1 MQINCIFVNGKK
13 YLFMKQIYLLILGLI
28 TSINLLSQTTVVSA
42 PASNGSL
49 GGGGGHGIQFWVKNN
64 NTYPIRLFRINA
76 SNSISANPVSHT
88 YSVSFKATAN
98 NSAPGAINAGNGW
111 TAAGSFVHNQCFSTT
126 YPVLSNLAIDIPA
139 GSTYRIWISNTNAT
153 NVVRSNIF
161 FPSAGVSTGSNGGV
175 DIMTGDSIGWWGS
188 PTASGASNPF
198 IDFVGSI
205 EFYQS
210 AACTGSPEVGSI
222 VGPTGACSGDNRFYY
237 LNGYIPGNNITYQ
250 WQVSTTS
257 PTTGFTNTG
266 TNTTM
271 LARTHGATNEFFRCI
286 ATCGSLRDTTPIFAD
301 TLNPFY
307 LCYCKPTVPSTPS
320 SWGSIETVQF
330 ATTSTS
336 NTASPCENYTDYRS
350 LPIPKVRAGE
360 PLSITLGNKICSPNG
375 FNYAANCWIDLNRS
389 GVFDAGEAIVKGF
402 NMGGANNISAKVTQ
416 NYNIPLASPI
426 GITGMRFHLNGN
438 ATAPPTDPCNIQT
451 LWAEMEDYLVEIVR
465 DSNDIKMDSITG
477 LVDGCELGNTNINF
491 KATNIGIKTMN
502 PVVVSYSVNGGT
514 PVTENFATLA
524 PGATASYTFTAQANL
539 TGLGPKVIRVWHQ
552 NSLDT
557 NKRNDTQIFRIVN
570 YAIPPNL
577 VGQNDTV
584 CIGSTSSTLLAPSTP
599 PFLTRW
605 YSNAAGD
612 TVIGSG
618 DQSFISNPTT
628 TVTRYAKSVNVVTA
642 NFGPAAMA
650 PNVLDFGTGQGLF
663 FNVLR
668 NRVRINSV
676 KVRFNT
682 AGVAAL
688 EIRNPANTAQ
698 LFITSFL
705 VLTPNTDVTV
715 PIGFDLPIGTGYRM
729 VLNSTTGGVFAIND
743 FAGFPQQIPGVIS
756 ITGNTNT
763 FTPPRYNYFF
773 DWNVTYDV
781 CESPLIPVTSVYLA
795 GVNAPIKTLYKDTFF
810 CQYPTVFLDANNAG
824 STYKWQDNSTGRT
837 IQVTSSGTYK
847 VSITNA
853 QGCKSTDSSN
863 IVIRSSPIFQI
874 GNDTTICAGKTVR
887 LKSGFSNAGYNH
899 VWSDGSLEPFLDVKS
914 AGEYTVDVFNTAT
927 QCGYRDTIVVSTSPS
942 PNAFLG
948 RDTFACNNVPIA
960 IKAPNPG
967 TYTYVWDNGTAGA
980 TRTVTT
986 NGVNKIWV
994 DVTDVSNAFGCK
1006 ATDTILVTLASL
1018 VKPNIGPDVVTC
1030 TNPQSIGVAAG
1041 NDLEY
1046 RWSNGGTTNNI
1057 MVTETNDY
1065 ILTVTQVNTTCSYL
1079 DTVKVTFRTNPPLDL
1094 GPDIFTCKNDPITI
1108 TANTGWTT
1116 YSWSNGFNVNKITV
1130 TPSPGDNFYTLNVT
1144 GPCGNASKVKK
1155 VTYLSTAPDVS
1166 LPDDK
1171 LVCEPTTLSIPS
1183 PGAGVDI
1190 LWSTNETGNS
1200 ITVDKTGTYWVS
1212 LSNVCGSKTDAIRII
1227 FDTLPSP
1234 DFLANWTGT
1243 FASFSN
1249 KSFNAVTYSWEFGD
1263 DSTSTEKHP
1272 IHRYAELKEYTV
1284 KLTVKNSCDS
1294 SVTLTKLIDLRKKPG
1309 SIQSTDLDI
1318 VSVYPNPTSNE
1329 FVIKHSAASAK
1340 EYTLEMMT
1348 MDGRVV
1354 KIISQKFDVNGEVKL
1369 NVSNMTEG
1377 NYILRLTDAKG
1388 NQELKKLSIIR

>member
-1 MQINCIFVNGKK
+1 
-13 YLFMKQIYLLILGLI
+13 
-28 TSINLLSQTTVVSA
+28 
-42 PASNGSL
+42 
-49 GGGGGHGIQFWVKNN
+49 
-64 NTYPIRLFRINA
+64 
-76 SNSISANPVSHT
+76 
-88 YSVSFKATAN
+88 
-98 NSAPGAINAGNGW
+98 
-111 TAAGSFVHNQCFSTT
+111 
-126 YPVLSNLAIDIPA
+126 
-139 GSTYRIWISNTNAT
+139 
-153 NVVRSNIF
+153 
-161 FPSAGVSTGSNGGV
+161 
-175 DIMTGDSIGWWGS
+175 
-188 PTASGASNPF
+188 
-198 IDFVGSI
+198 
-205 EFYQS
+205 
-210 AACTGSPEVGSI
+210 
-222 VGPTGACSGDNRFYY
+222 
-237 LNGYIPGNNITYQ
+237 
-250 WQVSTTS
+250 
-257 PTTGFTNTG
+257 
-266 TNTTM
+266 
-271 LARTHGATNEFFRCI
+271 
-286 ATCGSLRDTTPIFAD
+286 
-301 TLNPFY
+301 
-307 LCYCKPTVPSTPS
+307 
-320 SWGSIETVQF
+320 
-330 ATTSTS
+330 
-336 NTASPCENYTDYRS
+336 
-350 LPIPKVRAGE
+350 
-360 PLSITLGNKICSPNG
+360 
-375 FNYAANCWIDLNRS
+375 
-389 GVFDAGEAIVKGF
+389 
-402 NMGGANNISAKVTQ
+402 
-416 NYNIPLASPI
+416 
-426 GITGMRFHLNGN
+426 
-438 ATAPPTDPCNIQT
+438 
-451 LWAEMEDYLVEIVR
+451 
-465 DSNDIKMDSITG
+465 
-477 LVDGCELGNTNINF
+477 
-491 KATNIGIKTMN
+491 
-502 PVVVSYSVNGGT
+502 VSYSVNGGA
-514 PVTENFATLA
+514 PVTENFASLA

-618 DQSFISNPTT
+618 DQFNIINPTT

-642 NFGPAAMA
+642 NFGPTAMS

-688 EIRNPANTAQ
+688 EIRNPANTTQ

-795 GVNAPIKTLYKDTFF
+795 GVNAPLKTLYKDTFF

-847 VSITNA
+847 VTITNA

-863 IVIRSSPIFQI
+863 IVVRSSPIFQI

-887 LKSGFSNAGYNH
+887 LKSGFSNAGFIH
-899 VWSDGSLEPFLDVKS
+899 VWNDGSLEPFLNVKS
-914 AGEYTVDVFNTAT
+914 AGEYTVDVFNTTT

-948 RDTFACNNVPIA
+948 RDTFACNNVPIT

-967 TYTYVWDNGTAGA
+967 TYTYLWDNGTAGA
-980 TRTVTT
+980 ARTVTT

-1018 VKPNIGPDVVTC
+1018 AKPNLGADVVTC
-1030 TNPQSIGVAAG
+1030 TNPQSIGVTAG
-1041 NDLEY
+1041 SGLEY
-1046 RWSNGGTTNNI
+1046 RWSNGGTANNI

-1065 ILTVTQVNTTCSYL
+1065 ILTVTQMNTTCSYL

-1130 TPSPGDNFYTLNVT
+1130 IPAPGDNFYTLNVT
-1144 GPCGNASKVKK
+1144 GPCGNTSKVKK

-1249 KSFNAVTYSWEFGD
+1249 KSFNAVSYSWEFGD

-1309 SIQSTDLDI
+1309 SIQSTGLDL

-1340 EYTLEMMT
+1340 EYSLELMT

-1354 KIISQKFDVNGEVKL
+1354 KMISQKFDMNGELKL
-1369 NVSNMTEG
+1369 NVSNMAEG

>member
-13 YLFMKQIYLLILGLI
+13 YLFMKQIYALMLVFALCFVEA
-28 TSINLLSQTTVVSA
+28 SSQLTVSTPHVVN
-42 PASNGSL
+42 NGQNGVTFS
-49 GGGGGHGIQFWVKNN
+49 VVNN
-64 NTYPIRLFRINA
+64 NTYNIRIFGINSAMFTASTTASSTIEVWFKNTAVNGPPGVINA
-76 SNSISANPVSHT
+76 A
-88 YSVSFKATAN
+88 
-98 NSAPGAINAGNGW
+98 NGW
-111 TAAGSFVHNQCFSTT
+111 TSAGTFTINRLYTT
-126 YPVLSNLAIDIPA
+126 VTPFISNLAINVPA
-139 GSTYRIWISNTNAT
+139 GATFRI
-153 NVVRSNIF
+153 
-161 FPSAGVSTGSNGGV
+161 
-175 DIMTGDSIGWWGS
+175 
-188 PTASGASNPF
+188 
-198 IDFVGSI
+198 FVGSSQTLGYESLTAGVLNTYTTAGFDLLTGDLVSYGGGATAPPTFHPRGFVGDVI
-205 EFYQS
+205 FYPLDTCS
-210 AACTGSPEVGSI
+210 AKPTVGTITSLEGSGFCIGV
-222 VGPTGACSGDNRFYY
+222 NKLYY
-237 LNGYIPGNNITYQ
+237 LTGFVPKHGVTYQ
-250 WQVSTTS
+250 WQSS
-257 PTTGFTNTG
+257 PTISGTYTNVG

-271 LARTHGATNEFFRCI
+271 YARTAAATAFIRCI
-286 ATCGSLRDTTPIFAD
+286 ASCGTFRDTSPVFRD

-375 FNYAANCWIDLNRS
+375 LNYAANCWIDLNRS

-426 GITGMRFHLNGN
+426 GITGMRFHLDGN

-465 DSNDIKMDSITG
+465 DSNDIRIDSITG
-477 LVDGCELGNTNINF
+477 LIDGCELGNTNINF

-502 PVVVSYSVNGGT
+502 PLVVSYSVNGGA
-514 PVTENFATLA
+514 PVTENFASLA

-584 CIGSTSSTLLAPSTP
+584 CIGSTSSTILAPSTP

-618 DQSFISNPTT
+618 NQFNIINPTT

-642 NFGPAAMA
+642 NFGPATMA
-650 PNVLDFGTGQGLF
+650 PNVLDLATGQGLL

-688 EIRNPANTAQ
+688 EIRNPANNTQ

-781 CESPLIPVTSVYLA
+781 CESPLIPVSSVYLA
-795 GVNAPIKTLYKDTFF
+795 GVNAPLKTLYKDTFF
-810 CQYPTVFLDANNAG
+810 CQYPAVFLDANNAG

-847 VSITNA
+847 VTITNA

-863 IVIRSSPIFQI
+863 IVVRSSPIFQI

-887 LKSGFSNAGYNH
+887 LKSGFSNAGFNH
-899 VWSDGSLEPFLDVKS
+899 VWNDGSLEPFLNVKS
-914 AGEYTVDVFNTAT
+914 AGEYTVDVFNTTT
-927 QCGYRDTIVVSTSPS
+927 QCGYRDTIVVNTAPS

-948 RDTFACNNVPIA
+948 RDTFACNNVPIT

-967 TYTYVWDNGTAGA
+967 TYTYLWDNGTAGA
-980 TRTVTT
+980 ARTVTT

-1018 VKPNIGPDVVTC
+1018 AKPNLGADVVTC
-1030 TNPQSIGVAAG
+1030 TNPQSIGVTAG
-1041 NDLEY
+1041 SGLEY
-1046 RWSNGGTTNNI
+1046 RWSNGGTANNI

-1065 ILTVTQVNTTCSYL
+1065 ILTVTQMNTTCSYL

-1130 TPSPGDNFYTLNVT
+1130 IPAPGDNFYTLNVT
-1144 GPCGNASKVKK
+1144 GPCGNTSKVKK

-1249 KSFNAVTYSWEFGD
+1249 KSFNAVSYSWEFGD

-1309 SIQSTDLDI
+1309 SIQSTGLDL

-1340 EYTLEMMT
+1340 EYSLELMT

-1354 KIISQKFDVNGEVKL
+1354 KMISQKFDMNGELKL
-1369 NVSNMTEG
+1369 N
-1377 NYILRLTDAKG
+1377 I
-1388 NQELKKLSIIR
+1388 

>member
-1 MQINCIFVNGKK
+1 MKINCIFVNGKK

-28 TSINLLSQTTVVSA
+28 TSINLLSQTTVVSGHPYDA
-42 PASNGSL
+42 NGNNI
-49 GGGGGHGIQFWVKNN
+49 GVQFWVE
-64 NTYPIRLFRINA
+64 NTNSFPIRLFRINMRNEA
-76 SNSISANPVSHT
+76 AVRPFTGT
-88 YSVSFKATAN
+88 YNVWFKPGATNAI
-98 NSAPGAINAGNGW
+98 PGAITTANGW
-111 TAAGSFVHNQCFSTT
+111 TNAGSFTHNQKFDAIT
-126 YPVLSNLAIDIPA
+126 PVVSNMAIDIPA
-139 GSTYRIWISNTNAT
+139 NSTYRIWVSYSSNMMGLHIAA
-153 NVVRSNIF
+153 
-161 FPSAGVSTGSNGGV
+161 AGVNTFSLGGV
-175 DIMTGDSIGWWGS
+175 NLKTGDSISYWGS
-188 PTASGASNPF
+188 ALNNTGANNNMLNPLAG
-198 IDFVGSI
+198 FVGSI
-205 EFYQS
+205 EFDS
-210 AACTGSPEVGSI
+210 VLT
-222 VGPTGACSGDNRFYY
+222 CSGKPQVGTILGPKGTCANEARFYY
-237 LNGYIPGNNITYQ
+237 LEGYKARTGITYQ

-286 ATCGSLRDTTPIFAD
+286 ATCGALRDTTPVFAD
-301 TLNPFY
+301 SLNPFY
-307 LCYCKPTVPSTPS
+307 LCYCVAPPTTNLPN
-320 SWGSIETVQF
+320 WGSIETVDF
-330 ATTSTS
+330 LTTSTS
-336 NTASPCENYTDYRS
+336 NTGGTCEVYTDYRG
-350 LPIPKVRAGE
+350 LAIPKVRAGE
-360 PLSITLGNKICSPNG
+360 RLNVSVKNKYCSPNTTT
-375 FNYAANCWIDLNRS
+375 AAATCWIDLSRN
-389 GVFDAGEAIVKGF
+389 GLFETGEVVPGGFIFGATPSAVQKG
-402 NMGGANNISAKVTQ
+402 IQ
-416 NYNIPLASPI
+416 IPLANPL
-426 GITGMRFHLNGN
+426 GITGMRLILVANTTF
-438 ATAPPTDPCNIQT
+438 PPTNPCT
-451 LWAEMEDYLVEIVR
+451 SGTWAEVEEYLVDIIR
-465 DSNDIKMDSITG
+465 DSNDIRIDSITG
-477 LVDGCELGNTNINF
+477 LIDGCELGNTNINF
-491 KATNIGIKTMN
+491 KATNIGIKTMD
-502 PVVVSYSVNGGT
+502 PVVVSYSVNGSA
-514 PVTENFATLA
+514 PVTQNFASLA

-539 TGLGPKVIRVWHQ
+539 TGIGPKVIRVWHQ

-599 PFLTRW
+599 PFMTRW

-618 DQSFISNPTT
+618 NQFNIINPTT

-642 NFGPAAMA
+642 NFGPATMS

-773 DWNVTYDV
+773 DWNITYDV
-781 CESPLIPVTSVYLA
+781 CESPLIPVSSVYLA
-795 GVNAPIKTLYKDTFF
+795 GVNAPLKTLYKDTFF

-847 VSITNA
+847 VTITNA

-874 GNDTTICAGKTVR
+874 GNDTTICAGSTVR

-899 VWSDGSLEPFLDVKS
+899 VWSDGSLDPFLDVKS
-914 AGEYTVDVFNTAT
+914 AGEYTVDVFNTNT
-927 QCGYRDTIVVSTSPS
+927 KCGYRDTIVINTSPS

-948 RDTFACNNVPIA
+948 RDTFACNNVPIT

-1018 VKPNIGPDVVTC
+1018 VKPNIGPDVITC
-1030 TNPQSIGVAAG
+1030 NNPQSIGVTAG

-1046 RWSNGGTTNNI
+1046 RWSNGGTANNI
-1057 MVTETNDY
+1057 MVTESNDY

-1249 KSFNAVTYSWEFGD
+1249 KSFNAVSYAWEFGD

-1272 IHRYAELKEYTV
+1272 THRYAELKEYTV

-1309 SIQSTDLDI
+1309 SIQSTGLDL

-1354 KIISQKFDVNGEVKL
+1354 KIISQKFDMNGEIKL
-1369 NVSNMTEG
+1369 NVSNMAEG

>member
-88 YSVSFKATAN
+88 YSVSFKATAS

-650 PNVLDFGTGQGLF
+650 PNVLDVATGQGLF